1 MRIER
6 AGGDILSFGQFSS
19 REFLGLSLVR
29 KCFGRP
35 CVRSLSRSQV
45 KRNVPRAFGLTS
57 HDTLAR
63 ANAGGSLQHLILER
77 HAFRIVLLEPFF
89 RGVFVCEHLEMIGMT
104 NLVSGI
110 DINPNGC
117 HWSLFSFRR
126 PQCVSLRDESN
137 SRTWPRFNA
146 LMTPMRANIV
156 GPPNVATR
164 IKASIAA
171 CHSAAV

>member
-63 ANAGGSLQHLILER
+63 ANAGGSLQDLISK
-77 HAFRIVLLEPFF
+77 HNAFRIVVLEPFISGF
-89 RGVFVCEHLEMIGMT
+89 WRRKHLEVIG
-104 NLVSGI
+104 
-110 DINPNGC
+110 
-117 HWSLFSFRR
+117 
-126 PQCVSLRDESN
+126 
-137 SRTWPRFNA
+137 
-146 LMTPMRANIV
+146 
-156 GPPNVATR
+156 VADVFAR
-164 IKASIAA
+164 I
-171 CHSAAV
+171 